1 MTDQRQSPKYKSWTE
16 YRAAFDRLS
25 IQVRQLQ
32 KLTAKDKPD
41 PTEIEAALI
50 AVELARQDYNASR
63 DVLARE
69 MLQRSTRRI
78 PRARHEFPGSDLTRV
93 KAIAK
98 LLWDLTGRP
107 EGKAEENW
115 YRAED
120 IIRRTHALAACC

>member
-1 MTDQRQSPKYKSWTE
+1 MTDQRQIPKYKSWTE

-41 PTEIEAALI
+41 STDIEAALI
-50 AVELARQDYNASR
+50 AVEVARQNYNASR

-78 PRARHEFPGSDLTRV
+78 PRDRHEFPGSDLARV

-120 IIRRTHALAACC
+120 IVRRTQVLAY